1 MSKKQPPPENS
12 IQEIIEMLEQGKQQG
27 WAQVNRSNISSL
39 IIEADSKGNKKL
51 AQELRDWL

>member
-12 IQEIIEMLEQGKQQG
+12 IQEIIEMLEQGKRQG
-27 WAQVNRSNISSL
+27 WALVNRSNISSL

>member
-1 MSKKQPPPENS
+1 MSKTQPPPENS

-27 WAQVNRSNISSL
+27 WALVNRSNISSL